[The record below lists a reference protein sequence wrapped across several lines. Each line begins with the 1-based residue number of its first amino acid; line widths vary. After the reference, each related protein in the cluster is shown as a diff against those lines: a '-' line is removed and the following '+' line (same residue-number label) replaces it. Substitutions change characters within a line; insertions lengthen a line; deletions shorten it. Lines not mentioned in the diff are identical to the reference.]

1 MIRQMKQIHVTK
13 SIIIGLLTCLL
24 ISCQK
29 EPKTIAVTGITLSQ
43 TSVEIT
49 EGESTHISATISPS
63 NATNKTVI
71 WSSDNP
77 FVTVSDGTITG
88 TKPCSATVTAKSDDG
103 GKTASCSVRVVAR
116 VIHVSSVSLDNT
128 SLTLTEGDTQALT
141 VTISPSDATD
151 PSVTWSSD
159 NESVATVSSSG
170 VVSAKA
176 PGKATITVKS
186 NDGGKVATCSV
197 TVQAKVIAVTGVSLN
212 ETSLTMT
219 EGDTYTLTA
228 TVSPNDATDKSVMWS
243 SSNSTVVEVSSTG
256 VVIARSTGSAT
267 ITVKTTDGGKTASCS
282 VTVNAK
288 VIPVTGVS
296 LDKTSLTMTEG
307 DNQILTATV
316 TPSNATTKYVTWS
329 SSDPSVVGVSSSGI
343 VFAESAGS
351 ATITVKT
358 VDGGKTASCYVVVNK
373 KVIPVSAVSLNK
385 TSLSL
390 SKGQSETLTATVS
403 PSDATDKTITWSS
416 SNTSVASVDQNGK
429 VSALAGGSATITAK
443 AGDKQATCTVTVTV
457 PVNSVSL
464 DRTSIELT
472 EGESITLV
480 ATVKPDDAT
489 DKKVTWSCA
498 NTSVATVDQNGK
510 VTAIKEGTTNITAKV
525 GDKIATCVVKVSK
538 KVIPVASVSL
548 NKTSLSLTKGQ
559 SETLTATVSPSD
571 ATDKTVTWSSSNTS
585 VATVDQNGKVTAV
598 GGGSATITAKAGD
611 KQATCTVT
619 VTVPVTSVT
628 LNKSSLA
635 LNKGQYETLTATVS
649 PSDATDKTVTW
660 SSSNTSVATVDQN
673 GKVTAV
679 GGGSATITAKAGD
692 KQATCTVTITVPV
705 TSVTLNKSSLA
716 LNKGQSETLTATVSP
731 SDASD
736 KKVIWSSSNT
746 SVATVDQN
754 GKVTAVAGGSATITA
769 KAGDKQAT
777 CTVTVTVP
785 VTSISLDRTSIELT
799 EGGSIILV
807 AMVKPD
813 DATDKKVTW
822 SSANTSIATVDQ
834 NGKVTAIKEG
844 TTTIS
849 AKAGDRTATCSVTI
863 NKKVIPVSS
872 ITLNK
877 TSLALTKG
885 QSETLT
891 ATVKPDDATDKKV
904 TWSSSNTSVATVDQ
918 NGKVT
923 AVAGGS
929 ATITA
934 KAGDKQATCAVT
946 VTVPVSSVTLNKTEL
961 KLKKGTNETLTAT
974 IGPEDATNK
983 AIVWSSS
990 DTKIALVDQ
999 NGKVTAVDT
1008 GTATITVTTN
1018 DGSKKAT
1025 CKVTVPSSGNTEP
1038 IVDDGNEQGWD

>member
-1 MIRQMKQIHVTK
+1 MKQIHVTR

-24 ISCQK
+24 FSCQK

-49 EGESTHISATISPS
+49 EGESTSISATISPS

-103 GKTASCSVRVVAR
+103 GKTASCLVRVVAR
-116 VIHVSSVSLDNT
+116 VIHVTSVSLDNT
-128 SLTLTEGDTQALT
+128 SLTMTEGDTQALT
-141 VTISPSDATD
+141 VTISPSEATD
-151 PSVTWSSD
+151 PSVIWSSD
-159 NESVATVSSSG
+159 NETVATVSSSG

-186 NDGGKVATCSV
+186 NDGGKVAMCSV
-197 TVQAKVIAVTGVSLN
+197 TVQAKVIAVTDVSLD

-219 EGDTYTLTA
+219 EGDTHTLTA
-228 TVSPNDATDKSVMWS
+228 TVSPTDATDKSVSWS
-243 SSNSTVVEVSSTG
+243 SSNSSVAEVSSSG
-256 VVIARSTGSAT
+256 VVIAKTAGNAT
-267 ITVKTTDGGKTASCS
+267 ITVKTTDGEKTASCA
-282 VTVNAK
+282 VKVNAK

-307 DNQILTATV
+307 DTQILTATV

-329 SSDPSVVGVSSSGI
+329 SSATSVAGVSSSGI

-351 ATITVKT
+351 ATITAKT

-385 TSLSL
+385 TSLTL
-390 SKGQSETLTATVS
+390 TKGQSETLTATVS
-403 PSDATDKTITWSS
+403 PSDATDKKVTWSS
-416 SNTSVASVDQNGK
+416 SNTSVAFVDQNGK

-457 PVNSVSL
+457 PITSVSL

-472 EGESITLV
+472 EGGSTTLV

-489 DKKVTWSCA
+489 DKKVTWSSS
-498 NTSVATVDQNGK
+498 NTSIATVDQNGK
-510 VTAIKEGTTNITAKV
+510 VTALAGGSATITAKA
-525 GDKIATCVVKVSK
+525 GEKYATCSVTVS
-538 KVIPVASVSL
+538 VPVTSVTLNISSL
-548 NKTSLSLTKGQ
+548 ALNKGQ
-559 SETLTATVSPSD
+559 SETLIATVKPDD
-571 ATDKTVTWSSSNTS
+571 ATDKKVIWSSSNAS

-598 GGGSATITAKAGD
+598 GGGSATITAKSGN

-619 VTVPVTSVT
+619 VTVPVSSV
-628 LNKSSLA
+628 
-635 LNKGQYETLTATVS
+635 
-649 PSDATDKTVTW
+649 
-660 SSSNTSVATVDQN
+660 
-673 GKVTAV
+673 
-679 GGGSATITAKAGD
+679 
-692 KQATCTVTITVPV
+692 
-705 TSVTLNKSSLA
+705 
-716 LNKGQSETLTATVSP
+716 
-731 SDASD
+731 
-736 KKVIWSSSNT
+736 
-746 SVATVDQN
+746 
-754 GKVTAVAGGSATITA
+754 
-769 KAGDKQAT
+769 
-777 CTVTVTVP
+777 
-785 VTSISLDRTSIELT
+785 
-799 EGGSIILV
+799 
-807 AMVKPD
+807 
-813 DATDKKVTW
+813 
-822 SSANTSIATVDQ
+822 
-834 NGKVTAIKEG
+834 
-844 TTTIS
+844 
-849 AKAGDRTATCSVTI
+849 
-863 NKKVIPVSS
+863 
-872 ITLNK
+872 TLNK
-877 TSLALTKG
+877 TSLSLTKG

-904 TWSSSNTSVATVDQ
+904 TWSSSNTSVVTVDQ

-934 KAGDKQATCAVT
+934 KADDKQATCTIT
-946 VTVPVSSVTLNKTEL
+946 VTVPVSSVTLNKSEL
-961 KLKKGTNETLTAT
+961 KLKKGTSETLIAT
-974 IGPEDATNK
+974 VGPDDATNK
-983 AIVWSSS
+983 TVVWSSS
-990 DTKIALVDQ
+990 NTKVATVDQ
-999 NGKVTAVDT
+999 NGKVTSVDT

>member
-1 MIRQMKQIHVTK
+1 MKQIHVTR

-24 ISCQK
+24 FSCQK

-49 EGESTHISATISPS
+49 EGESTSISATISPS

-103 GKTASCSVRVVAR
+103 GKTASCLVRVVAR
-116 VIHVSSVSLDNT
+116 VIHVTSVSLDNT
-128 SLTLTEGDTQALT
+128 SLTMTEGDTQALT
-141 VTISPSDATD
+141 VTISPSEATD
-151 PSVTWSSD
+151 PSVIWSSD
-159 NESVATVSSSG
+159 NETVATVSSSG

-186 NDGGKVATCSV
+186 NDGGKVAMCSV
-197 TVQAKVIAVTGVSLN
+197 TVQAKVIAVTGVSLD

-219 EGDTYTLTA
+219 EGDTHTLTA
-228 TVSPNDATDKSVMWS
+228 TVSPTDATDKSVSWS
-243 SSNSTVVEVSSTG
+243 SSNSSVAEVSSSG
-256 VVIARSTGSAT
+256 VVIAKTAGNAT
-267 ITVKTTDGGKTASCS
+267 ITVKTTNGGKTASCA
-282 VTVNAK
+282 VKVNAK

-307 DNQILTATV
+307 DTQILTATV

-329 SSDPSVVGVSSSGI
+329 SSATSVAGVSSSGI

-351 ATITVKT
+351 ATITAKT

-385 TSLSL
+385 TSLTL
-390 SKGQSETLTATVS
+390 TKGQSETLTATVS
-403 PSDATDKTITWSS
+403 PSGATDKKVTWSS
-416 SNTSVASVDQNGK
+416 SNTSVAFVDQNGK

-457 PVNSVSL
+457 PITSVSL

-472 EGESITLV
+472 EGGSTTLV

-489 DKKVTWSCA
+489 DKKVTWSSA

-510 VTAIKEGTTNITAKV
+510 VTAIIEGTTTISAKA
-525 GDKIATCVVKVSK
+525 GDRTATCAVKVNK
-538 KVIPVASVSL
+538 KVIPVSSVSL
-548 NKTSLSLTKGQ
+548 NKTSLSLAKGQ
-559 SETLTATVSPSD
+559 SETLTATVNPSD
-571 ATDKTVTWSSSNTS
+571 ATNKKVTWSSSNTS
-585 VATVDQNGKVTAV
+585 IATVDQNGKVTAV
-598 GGGSATITAKAGD
+598 AGGSATITAKSGD
-611 KQATCTVT
+611 KQATCMVT

-635 LNKGQYETLTATVS
+635 LNKGL
-649 PSDATDKTVTW
+649 
-660 SSSNTSVATVDQN
+660 
-673 GKVTAV
+673 
-679 GGGSATITAKAGD
+679 
-692 KQATCTVTITVPV
+692 
-705 TSVTLNKSSLA
+705 
-716 LNKGQSETLTATVSP
+716 SETLTATVKP
-731 SDASD
+731 DDATD
-736 KKVIWSSSNT
+736 KKATWSSSNT
-746 SVATVDQN
+746 GVATVDQN

-777 CTVTVTVP
+777 CVVTVTVP
-785 VTSISLDRTSIELT
+785 VSSVTLNKTSLALIKGQSETLT
-799 EGGSIILV
+799 
-807 AMVKPD
+807 ATVKPD
-813 DATDKKVTW
+813 DATDKKITW
-822 SSANTSIATVDQ
+822 SSSNTGVATVDQ
-834 NGKVTAIKEG
+834 NGKVTAVG
-844 TTTIS
+844 GGSATIT
-849 AKAGDRTATCSVTI
+849 AKSGNKQATCTVT
-863 NKKVIPVSS
+863 VTVPVSS
-872 ITLNK
+872 VTLNK
-877 TSLALTKG
+877 TSLSLTKG

-904 TWSSSNTSVATVDQ
+904 AWSSSNTGIATVDQ

-923 AVAGGS
+923 AVGGGS
-929 ATITA
+929 ATIIA
-934 KAGDKQATCAVT
+934 KAGDKKATCTVT
-946 VTVPVSSVTLNKTEL
+946 VTVPVSSVTLNKSEL
-961 KLKKGTNETLTAT
+961 KMKKGTSETLTAT
-974 IGPEDATNK
+974 VGPDDATNK
-983 AIVWSSS
+983 TVVWSSS
-990 DTKIALVDQ
+990 NTKVATVDQ
-999 NGKVTAVDT
+999 NGKVTAVDA

-1018 DGSKKAT
+1018 DGSKNAT